1 MRRLKRRGTIASVAP
16 SSTTTL
22 PSLFGALALP
32 RSLFLEAGAGHTN
45 MQMIIVPRDRVIRSD
60 AGLALF
66 LDVSESVEEH
76 LVERPV
82 ELRGPIEQ
90 LEVQKRKSF
99 RLGPELLAELVVQRG
114 NVIDIERPALEP
126 STSHIGH
133 VYPASV
139 VQRSLGVD
147 VVNTPELRMLRGS
160 DALALEPL
168 PQIDDRLDLTE
179 RHSACSLPPQ
189 IVTGVTTIRPRV
201 LGLPSGGGEI
211 RTHGP
216 LAGPTAFK
224 TAPFDRSGT
233 PP

>member
-1 MRRLKRRGTIASVAP
+1 MQSCSQTAP
-16 SSTTTL
+16 ELVSCGLT
-22 PSLFGALALP
+22 PHGAALAARL
-32 RSLFLEAGAGHTN
+32 SLEGGAGHTN
-45 MQMIIVPRDRVIRSD
+45 MQMIIVPCDRVIRSD
-60 AGLALF
+60 AGLAFF

-90 LEVQKRKSF
+90 LEVQKRMSF